1 LSEIIPLLI
10 SYHVPDGTI
19 QNVGTDTREY
29 DVMAWTANTGVLKGA
44 FIPFI
49 TNPLEA
55 DDLAFNVLATS
66 VIGSISEHLLS
77 GGGLTAANT
86 RSAVGPV
93 VGPQFQPTLGP
104 QLRLPPSLRDL
115 QGAFKAPPNLAEVLR
130 AQAGRGRP
138 SEQRSA
144 VSIRLVGVAAL
155 FVIGGPVL
163 VLPAVAGDGDACVKG
178 R

>member
-1 LSEIIPLLI
+1 MPQ
-10 SYHVPDGTI
+10 YVPGMYETQILAARSCRRPI

-77 GGGLTAANT
+77 GGGLTAAST

-93 VGPQFQPTLGP
+93 AGPRSQPTLGP

-115 QGAFKAPPNLAEVLR
+115 QGAFKAPPNLAEVLKKEG
-130 AQAGRGRP
+130 APALG
-138 SEQRSA
+138 SA
-144 VSIRLVGVAAL
+144 APERLL
-155 FVIGGPVL
+155 
-163 VLPAVAGDGDACVKG
+163 
-178 R
+178 